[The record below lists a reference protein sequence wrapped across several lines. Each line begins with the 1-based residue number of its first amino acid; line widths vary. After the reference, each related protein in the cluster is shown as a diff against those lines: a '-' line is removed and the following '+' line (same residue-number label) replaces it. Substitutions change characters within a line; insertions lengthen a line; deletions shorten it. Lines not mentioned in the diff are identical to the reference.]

1 MSKILTQKDFEVEN
15 LGPCAFPSPLP
26 HISDSDNDPKFV
38 VFQNQLRP
46 GERLEADEVLTFEK
60 AYVSQM
66 LFFNP
71 SLINV
76 GIVTC
81 GGLCPGLNDVIR
93 SITNCCRRAYKV
105 KNVYGFKHGF
115 KGLSAEGSK
124 DFVVLDEAAVDGI
137 HETGGTILSSSR
149 GSQDIG
155 DVVDTLVKFNISILF
170 VIGGDGTQKGSMCIA
185 EEVKRRKLKI
195 SVIGIPKT
203 IDNDIS
209 FVQRTFGF
217 YTAVEEARKAISAA
231 HVEAK
236 GTQNGIGIVKL
247 MGRHSGFI
255 AGHATLS
262 SGDVNI
268 CIIPEV
274 PFALSTLFE
283 KIKQRLSRKDHLV
296 IVVAEGAGQEFLANN
311 GDEKDAS
318 GNIRLKDI
326 GVFLRIEI
334 EKYLLAEK
342 VPHSIKYIDPS
353 YMIRST
359 RACAAD
365 SSFCLQ
371 LGNYAVHAG
380 MAGRTN
386 LIIGQWNQHFT
397 LTPIQLAVSQKKMVD
412 PKSAFWRSIEEIT
425 L

>member
-1 MSKILTQKDFEVEN
+1 MSHLTQKDFEIET

-26 HISDSDNDPKFV
+26 HLLEEESDPSRV
-38 VFQNQLRP
+38 IFQNQLCDN
-46 GERLEADEVLTFEK
+46 EKLEAHEVVTFEK
-60 AYVSQM
+60 AHVSKM
-66 LFFNP
+66 LHFNP
-71 SLINV
+71 SQINV

-81 GGLCPGLNDVIR
+81 GGLCPGINDVIR
-93 SITNCCRRAYKV
+93 SVTNCCRKAYKV
-105 KNVYGFKHGF
+105 KNVYGFKHGY
-115 KGLSAEGSK
+115 KGLTTEGCN

-149 GSQDIG
+149 GSQDMRDI
-155 DVVDTLVKFNISILF
+155 VDTLVKFNISILF
-170 VIGGDGTQKGSMCIA
+170 VVGGDGTQKGSMCIA
-185 EEVKRRKLKI
+185 EEIKNRKLKI
-195 SVIGIPKT
+195 AIIGIPKT

-236 GTQNGIGIVKL
+236 GTKNGIGIVKL

-255 AGHATLS
+255 AGHATLA
-262 SGDVNI
+262 SGDANI
-268 CIIPEV
+268 CLIPEV

-283 KIKQRLSRKDHLV
+283 KIKKRLTGKDHLV
-296 IVVAEGAGQEFLANN
+296 IVVAEGAGQEFLSNN
-311 GDEKDAS
+311 GEQKDAS

-326 GVFLRIEI
+326 GLFLRTEI
-334 EKYLLAEK
+334 EKYLLSEK
-342 VPHSIKYIDPS
+342 IPHSIKYIDPS

-359 RACAAD
+359 PACAAD

-380 MAGRTN
+380 MAGKTN
-386 LIIGQWNQHFT
+386 LIIGHWNQHFT

-412 PKSAFWRSIEEIT
+412 PRSAFWRSIEEVT